1 MSKEIRNEFN
11 FQNDSLIA
19 EKIVQEMKRQNHL
32 HLSGFNIPPAEIP
45 NSFRGEKLSDSLLN
59 KIKFNLLGD

>member
-19 EKIVQEMKRQNHL
+19 EKIVQEMKRQNFL
-32 HLSGFNIPPAEIP
+32 HLSGYNIPPAEIP
-45 NSFRGEKLSDSLLN
+45 DSFHGEKLSDSLLN

>member
-19 EKIVQEMKRQNHL
+19 EKIVQEMKRQNFL
-32 HLSGFNIPPAEIP
+32 HLSGYNIPPAEIP
-45 NSFRGEKLSDSLLN
+45 DSFCGEKLSDSLLN
-59 KIKFNLLGD
+59 KIKINLLGD

>member
-1 MSKEIRNEFN
+1 MSEEIRNKFN

-19 EKIVQEMKRQNHL
+19 EKIVQEMKRQNYL
-32 HLSGFNIPPAEIP
+32 HLSGYNIPPAEIP
-45 NSFRGEKLSDSLLN
+45 DSFRGEKLSDSLLN

>member
-19 EKIVQEMKRQNHL
+19 EKIVQEMKRQNYL

>member
-19 EKIVQEMKRQNHL
+19 EKIVQEMKRQNFL
-32 HLSGFNIPPAEIP
+32 HLSGYNIPPAEIP
-45 NSFRGEKLSDSLLN
+45 DSFRGEKLSDSLLN
-59 KIKFNLLGD
+59 RIKFNLLGD

>member
-11 FQNDSLIA
+11 FQNDSLIV
-19 EKIVQEMKRQNHL
+19 EKIVQEIKRQNYL
-32 HLSGFNIPPAEIP
+32 HLSGYNIPPAEIP
-45 NSFRGEKLSDSLLN
+45 DSFRGEKLSDSLLN

>member
-32 HLSGFNIPPAEIP
+32 HLSSYTIPQAEIP
-45 NSFRGEKLSDSLLN
+45 DSFRGEKLLDSLLN
-59 KIKFNLLGD
+59 KIRFNLLGD

>member
-19 EKIVQEMKRQNHL
+19 EKIVQEMKRQNYL
-32 HLSGFNIPPAEIP
+32 HLSGYNILPAEIP
-45 NSFRGEKLSDSLLN
+45 DSFRGEKLSDSLLN

>member
-1 MSKEIRNEFN
+1 
-11 FQNDSLIA
+11 LIA

-45 NSFRGEKLSDSLLN
+45 DSFRGEKLSDSLLN
-59 KIKFNLLGD
+59 KIRFNLLGD